1 MPTTLKGTIWG
12 GVTFSVSEAVQK
24 EKDFIVT
31 AQYRDHNSS
40 SSVVDETWWSC
51 GFGTAYDPVNDNIKI
66 GSITPQEID
75 GFKILNLQDQ
85 GWSTTDLE
93 DNPVEDVYWILLEA
107 NHKCILHINGKDYN
121 VTEYKDGIYHSK
133 IKNDQLGIE
142 DKEQIKVTYTLL

>member
-1 MPTTLKGTIWG
+1 MG

-75 GFKILNLQDQ
+75 GFKIINLQDYGYISYDYETQ
-85 GWSTTDLE
+85 ETNDERFFYAS
-93 DNPVEDVYWILLEA
+93 A
-107 NHKCILHINGKDYN
+107 NRKCVLHVKGKDYN
-121 VTEYKDGIYHSK
+121 VTEYRNGIYETET
-133 IKNDQLGIE
+133 NYDTLDIE

>member
-1 MPTTLKGTIWG
+1 MATMLKGTIWG
-12 GVTFSVSEAVQK
+12 GEVVFSASPATQK

-31 AQYRDHNSS
+31 AEYYYIDHQYG
-40 SSVVDETWWSC
+40 ETFETNWSC
-51 GFGTAYDPVNDNIKI
+51 GFGTAYDDATKI

-93 DNPVEDVYWILLEA
+93 DNPVEDVSWILLEA
-107 NHKCILHINGKDYN
+107 THKCILHINGKDYN